1 MLSMPAAA
9 SPSPTKSYIIV
20 LREDVEPAE
29 LRTIQPQHGFR
40 LALNGFAAEL
50 SASDGAALS

>member
-1 MLSMPAAA
+1 MPAAA

-20 LREDVEPAE
+20 LREDVEPTE
-29 LRTIQPQHGFR
+29 LRTIQPQHEFR